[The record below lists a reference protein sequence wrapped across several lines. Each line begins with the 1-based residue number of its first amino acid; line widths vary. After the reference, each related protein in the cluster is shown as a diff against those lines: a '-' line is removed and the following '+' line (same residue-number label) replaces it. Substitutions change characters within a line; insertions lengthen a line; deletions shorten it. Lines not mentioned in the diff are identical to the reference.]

1 MELSDIQEQVL
12 EPDNARY
19 TIAIPQK
26 PAADEPLPLVL
37 ALHYAGHGMP
47 FFGRLILE
55 GLIEPAWREL
65 GAIIVAPD
73 CPAQNWTQPESEALV
88 LRLLEYLQDSYPVD
102 PHTTLI
108 VGYSMGGNGAWHL
121 AARHQARFAAAVI
134 MAGWPTSTMLDVQW
148 QTPLYVLHSRAD
160 ELVPLEVTEPVVQ
173 ALQDQGAPV
182 EFIVLED
189 AGHYETGRFVAPLR
203 AAIPWIRRAWAADRP

>member
-1 MELSDIQEQVL
+1 MKPSQVQEQVL
-12 EPDNARY
+12 EPDDECY

-26 PAADEPLPLVL
+26 PAVDEPLPLIL

-55 GLIEPAWREL
+55 DLIEPAWREL
-65 GAIIVAPD
+65 GAIVVAPD
-73 CPAQNWTQPESEALV
+73 CPARDWIQPESEALV
-88 LRLLEYLQDSYPVD
+88 LRLLEHLQDNYPVD
-102 PHTTLI
+102 PHRMLI
-108 VGYSMGGNGAWHL
+108 AGYSMGGNGAWHL
-121 AARHQARFAAAVI
+121 AARHQDRFAAAVI
-134 MAGWPTSTMLDVQW
+134 MAGWPTVKMLDVRW
-148 QTPLYVLHSRAD
+148 QTPLYVIHSRAD

-182 EFIVLED
+182 ELVVLED

-203 AAIPWIRRAWAADRP
+203 AAIPWIRRAWAVGES